1 MTAIDIRSR
10 IELRGESEKKHLGRY
25 AMHGAIAALALCL
38 LALFGRIMTYPL
50 QHDEQFYVSAG
61 VLLDRYS
68 LYPDLG
74 FSHLPNIALLFS
86 GAFKLLGDGHYLMIG
101 RLIVF
106 ASWIATIAAL
116 MLIARDYARSWLIG
130 GLMVGFLVLNPMF
143 LNASGMA
150 ATNNFPPVPFALF
163 GLYLFLRAADAEQPS
178 SMLALASGFLLAVA
192 AGFKANYALLI
203 MPVGLAALLAPP
215 SMPLPERLRRI
226 ALPMLVGGVVG
237 GLPTI
242 LYALSDFKGFVV
254 HVVDFQRG
262 PQLGYWAAHAD
273 PADPKVIGM
282 AEKLLLAHRLWL
294 SGVTMLM
301 IVTLLAFGAIA
312 ITRRTAFLRWPV
324 MLVAAIAALGA
335 MLAFVPTPSFPQYF
349 TPALPFLAV
358 LVGLL
363 FGTFDQEG
371 RKLAQPL
378 IAAVLLLT
386 AVTGAPLLLPSLAGL
401 AKPAGWTGLRVA
413 RDGAAIAAVVRESR
427 SAGRPVAT
435 LSPLHAL
442 EGGLSIYP
450 HFALGPFVYRAAPWV
465 REDQR
470 RYFTYFVTADTIP
483 ALLTNQPPAAIMTGV
498 EGQSDEALDR
508 FARAQGYRAIPM
520 SLKKTENGEAV
531 RLYLPR

>member
-10 IELRGESEKKHLGRY
+10 IEVPGESERTHIGRHVV
-25 AMHGAIAALALCL
+25 HGAVAALILCL

-74 FSHLPNIALLFS
+74 FSHLPNVALLFS
-86 GAFKLLGDGHYLMIG
+86 GAFAVLGDGHYLLVG

-106 ASWIATIAAL
+106 ASWIATITAL
-116 MLIARDYARSWLIG
+116 LMIARDYARSMLVG
-130 GLMVGFLVLNPMF
+130 GLMVGFLLLNPMF
-143 LNASGMA
+143 LNATGMA
-150 ATNNFPPVPFALF
+150 ATNNFLPIPFALF
-163 GLYLFLRAADAEQPS
+163 GLYLFLRAADAEQMS

-192 AGFKANYALLI
+192 AGFKINYALLV

-215 SMPLPERLRRI
+215 AMPLAERLRRI
-226 ALPMLVGGVVG
+226 ALPMLVGGVIG

-242 LYALSDFKGFVV
+242 LYAMSDIRGFIV
-254 HVVDFQRG
+254 HVIDFQRG
-262 PQLGYWAAHAD
+262 PQLGYWAAHSD

-282 AEKLLLAHRLWL
+282 ADKLLLAHRLWL

-301 IVTLLAFGAIA
+301 IVTLLSFVAIA
-312 ITRRTAFLRWPV
+312 ITRRSAFMRWPV
-324 MLVAAIAALGA
+324 MLVAAICALGA
-335 MLAFVPTPSFPQYF
+335 LLAFVPTPSFPQYF
-349 TPALPFLAV
+349 TPALPFLAI
-358 LVGLL
+358 LAGLL

-371 RKLAQPL
+371 RRLAQPL
-378 IAAVLLLT
+378 MAAVLLLT
-386 AVTGAPLLLPSLAGL
+386 VITGAPLLLPSLTGL

-413 RDGAAIAAVVRESR
+413 RDGAAIAAIVRESR
-427 SAGRPVAT
+427 FAGRPIAT

-442 EGGLSIYP
+442 EGGIPIYP

-470 RYFTYFVTADTIP
+470 RYFAHFVTADDIP
-483 ALLTNQPPAAIMTGV
+483 VLLNSRPPAAILTGI
-498 EGQSDEALDR
+498 EGNADAALDR
-508 FARAQGYRAIPM
+508 FAQAKGYRAIPM